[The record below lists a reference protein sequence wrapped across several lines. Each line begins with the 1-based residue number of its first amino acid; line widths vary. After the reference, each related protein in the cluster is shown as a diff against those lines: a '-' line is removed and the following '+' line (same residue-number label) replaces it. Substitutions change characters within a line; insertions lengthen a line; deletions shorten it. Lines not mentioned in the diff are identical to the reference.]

1 VAPTMFDAAV
11 EIFTGHLRHVQV
23 GQDDVMAPVGEQFK
37 RFTTALY
44 GIDMVTAPPQ
54 YEVKQLPCIGF
65 ILDHQMR

>member
-1 VAPTMFDAAV
+1 M
-11 EIFTGHLRHVQV
+11 
-23 GQDDVMAPVGEQFK
+23 GEQFK

-54 YEVKQLPCIGF
+54 HEVKQLPCIGF